1 MVKISQNKKVLN
13 YIVEHGSID
22 NARAVSDLRIYRLGA
37 RIKNLRDAGY
47 NITTVMHYDKDEYG
61 NPTNWGEYFLDD
73 IRGNQRVS

>member
-22 NARAVSDLRIYRLGA
+22 NARAVSDLKVYRLGA
-37 RIKNLRDAGY
+37 RIKDLREAGY
-47 NITTVMHYDKDEYG
+47 NITTLMHFDRDENG
-61 NPTNWGEYFLDD
+61 DPSRWGEYFLDD